1 MLNFTMII
9 SIKALAVERENF
21 LIMEPAMFAD
31 VTNSNFLICR
41 VLFVFFLSF
50 LPGCSV
56 PTQVELFNASNSEVV
71 IGYKND
77 ESTIVYTTLVNGS
90 SSEFTALLEKDFSIK
105 SSDKTDAYQMS
116 MVPETFIKHRGFGP
130 FFKRVVKAQLHEN
143 KCIYLVASDIDL
155 PVNAFESQP
164 KGFPLC
170 PK

>member
-1 MLNFTMII
+1 M
-9 SIKALAVERENF
+9 
-21 LIMEPAMFAD
+21 
-31 VTNSNFLICR
+31 
-41 VLFVFFLSF
+41 
-50 LPGCSV
+50 
-56 PTQVELFNASNSEVV
+56 V

-77 ESTIVYTTLVNGS
+77 ESTIVYTMLVNGS

-143 KCIYLVASDIDL
+143 KCIYLVSSDIDL